1 MPSYTRQQ
9 LSEGITASADISSDI
24 NCTLVNNASSVSYF
38 NIEGVNGK
46 TLFST
51 HSITNP
57 VNCSF
62 VSESNHISFICLHN
76 GLHNRSISEF
86 DVISG
91 SLTPN
96 IIQRD
101 YLLNSITGEVSAS
114 GNELTTVGLSG
125 SLVFIEGDDGAYSD
139 ITASNANL
147 TASFAY
153 VDATLYVV
161 SIEGDNSSLNI
172 GDNITFYGTDNS
184 NNVTASFI
192 LTEGALSYLNVSA
205 SDANVTASIHLRDS
219 STLGSIR
226 VTEYSGD
233 FKTGDTITFPSQSLG
248 ATTADG
254 SDLVFTLQSTDIVTN
269 GTASFTLQRTGTLL
283 KEDIRFRASNA
294 QVYSVADPT
303 SSGSYFGV
311 DLSY

>member
-9 LSEGITASADISSDI
+9 LSEGITASANISSNI
-24 NCTLVNNASSVSYF
+24 NCTLVSNASSVSYF

-76 GLHNRSISEF
+76 GSISGFE
-86 DVISG
+86 VTSG

-96 IIQRD
+96 ITQRD

-114 GNELTTVGLSG
+114 AKLLNDVGLLD
-125 SLVFIEGDDGAYSD
+125 SLDYAIGNNDVYLN
-139 ITASNANL
+139 ITSSNVNL
-147 TASFAY
+147 TASFDW
-153 VDATLYVV
+153 VFPNLYITNVRGV
-161 SIEGDNSSLNI
+161 SSSFDI
-172 GDNITFYGTDNS
+172 GDNIIFYAEPS
-184 NNVTASFI
+184 FTASFI
-192 LTEGALSYLNVSA
+192 LTEEALSYLNVSA

-226 VTEYSGD
+226 ITEYSGD
-233 FKTGDTITFPSQSLG
+233 FKTGDTIIFPSQSLG

-254 SDLVFTLQSTDIVTN
+254 SDLVFTLQSTDIATN
-269 GTASFTLQRTGTLL
+269 GTASFTLQPTGTLL